1 MTQSTLYASGR
12 VARLRVFRYVKRE
25 MEATG
30 ECPTSTDVAAELG
43 MSAHYAANH
52 MRALRNADGL
62 PFAIPEGA
70 QRWENA
76 HRGQAINPEQFAIL
90 AAHGRGRLDPRSP
103 VPVDHLFRIAERR
116 R

>member
-1 MTQSTLYASGR
+1 MTQSTRYTPGR
-12 VARLRVFRYVKRE
+12 VTRLRVFRYVKRE

-30 ECPTSTDVAAELG
+30 ECPTSTDVAAALD
-43 MSAHYAANH
+43 MNASYAADH

-70 QRWENA
+70 QRWGNA
-76 HRGQAINPEQFAIL
+76 QRGQALDPERGAIL